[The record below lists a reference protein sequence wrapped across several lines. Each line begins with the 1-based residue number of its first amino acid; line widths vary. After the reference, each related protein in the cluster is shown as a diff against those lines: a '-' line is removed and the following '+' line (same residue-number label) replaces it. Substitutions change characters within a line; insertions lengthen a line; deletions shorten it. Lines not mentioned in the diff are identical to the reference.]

1 MVHLEKRTRLWIWVG
16 TGILIILVF
25 IIGYNRDYRFR
36 NNFTIGKVGTLTV
49 TLPLPDTFVYVD
61 ETEKAKTTKENET
74 VVIKLSPRTHSVIT
88 SHIGYY
94 PWTKQITIPSDENII
109 LSPIFVSVNASGM
122 IITNNDSDYWKIRDM
137 VERYKLP
144 TKESPITSD
153 DKTTIIWLYDNAI
166 MATVGS
172 TTTTVI
178 QPDTIIRN
186 IAFYKDRSDAV
197 IFSTYTAIYVI
208 EIAKGDSQNFF
219 PIYKGTS
226 PSFIKVDPNFIYVKD
241 GANLMQV
248 VI

>member
-1 MVHLEKRTRLWIWVG
+1 MVYLEKRTRLWIWVG

-122 IITNNDSDYWKIRDM
+122 IITNNDSDYWKI
-137 VERYKLP
+137 LLL
-144 TKESPITSD
+144 SNQIQ
-153 DKTTIIWLYDNAI
+153 LYA
-166 MATVGS
+166 
-172 TTTTVI
+172 
-178 QPDTIIRN
+178 
-186 IAFYKDRSDAV
+186 
-197 IFSTYTAIYVI
+197 
-208 EIAKGDSQNFF
+208 
-219 PIYKGTS
+219 TS
-226 PSFIKVDPNFIYVKD
+226 PFTKTAPMLSFSPHTPPFMLLKLQKETAKTSFQFTKVPPPH
-241 GANLMQV
+241 L
-248 VI
+248 